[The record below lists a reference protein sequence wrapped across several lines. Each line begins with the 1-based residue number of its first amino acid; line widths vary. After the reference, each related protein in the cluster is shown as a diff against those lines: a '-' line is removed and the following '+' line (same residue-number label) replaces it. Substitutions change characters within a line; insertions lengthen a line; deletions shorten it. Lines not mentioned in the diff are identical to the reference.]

1 MPFSK
6 EMTILIVDDHQNMR
20 RTIASILRN
29 VGFKNCVFAENG
41 QEAIAI
47 LQQQPVDMLI
57 LDWSMPV
64 MDGYETLTWIRG
76 EEEYK
81 NLPILMVTAEADV
94 QKVTAAIKAGVTN
107 YVVKPFTP
115 LTLYKKFK
123 EMFGV
128 AL

>member
-6 EMTILIVDDHQNMR
+6 EMTILIVDDHQTMR
-20 RTIASILRN
+20 RTIADILRN
-29 VGFKNCVFAENG
+29 VGFRGFIFAENG
-41 QEAIAI
+41 QEAVAI
-47 LQQQPVDMLI
+47 IQQQPVDMVI

-64 MDGYETLTWIRG
+64 MDGFETLTWIRG
-76 EEEYK
+76 EEDYK
-81 NLPILMVTAEADV
+81 HLPVLMVTAEADV

-115 LTLYKKFK
+115 ITLFKKFK

-128 AL
+128 VL